1 MRRSRKRSVRYIRRV
16 AAVVPVL
23 LSFILF
29 EAKADGG
36 LRINEIMGRNSVV
49 LDGGGD
55 SSDWVEL
62 YNGSGKVMDLEG
74 YYLSDRTDEPGRWR
88 FPDVSIGP
96 GEFLVVFASGKNR
109 AVPGDELHTD
119 FRLSEQDD
127 AVILSNRDMDM
138 VDLVRIR
145 RLPKNVSC
153 GRDTSGHL
161 MYFPEPTPG
170 GANNEPFSPVPRFSR
185 PGGLYASP
193 VNVTLSTGHFPSV
206 IHYRVYT
213 EKDNVKGEGGKWRSA
228 PSPVSLRI
236 RRTSIVRAY
245 AVSEGCRKS
254 PPAGR
259 TYILGLDSKGLPVLS
274 VAADHGSIWDEEC
287 GIFANPDDLPDHC
300 EPPNPRYP
308 KRREAQIGL
317 FDERGKPLI
326 EQTCYIQ
333 VVGASSRNEW
343 PRPFKMCAHE
353 DIDPYNRHFK
363 YPILKKPVDKFRS
376 FQVRNNNQDSVKFA
390 PYQMN
395 TLLKPTLGIRNP
407 LTTELCRDLEHFE
420 FRDDVGP
427 VLLLVN
433 GENMGLVNLGENRD
447 NSGIARENPGVESE
461 DVDMVLLHS
470 KEFGGKSLQKE
481 HGEGLYRDYFGLAAA
496 EYEEISRSAARS
508 GGRKALDDFID
519 LVTFISEEDLSD
531 DGAYEYVRKRL
542 DLNTYI
548 ESMVTQII
556 ACNFDFEINNIAFW
570 RHSPEGEEPG
580 PFRVY
585 NYDFD
590 VNFGGSDYVFDYDML
605 AHMNRTSRTLR
616 SLLRNDEFK
625 NAFIRKYDQLLN
637 GNFRTE
643 NALSVAE
650 DLESRIEPWV
660 EYHLERWSKG
670 TITYEDWRDN
680 VKDLKRF
687 LRQMPRKA
695 RKEVCALFGLSGS
708 SRIEFRTQPSRRGT
722 IYMDTGL
729 YRTPVPG
736 SGKYFND
743 VPLTIKADSEPGY
756 RFEKFVINGDR
767 EISEKEYTFLPNDVK
782 SVKAMF
788 RKDEEA
794 PVAPVVINEIVNS
807 GDQKIP
813 DEDGERQDWIELHN
827 TTASSIDLAGMYL
840 TDDARRPDR
849 WRLPGVSIGPGGFLV
864 IFASGKDRKD
874 PSGELHTD
882 FKLSSDGEP
891 VILVDDDGGTV
902 IDMISAEQ
910 AERIPK
916 DACAARVPDGSN
928 VLRYLRYATPGSGCV
943 EESWR

>member
-1 MRRSRKRSVRYIRRV
+1 MGFKRKSPGWYICRAV
-16 AAVVPVL
+16 AVVSVL
-23 LSFILF
+23 LSFMRF
-29 EAKADGG
+29 EARAEEG
-36 LRINEIMGRNSVV
+36 LRINEIMGRNSMV
-49 LDGGGD
+49 LDEDGD

-62 YNGSGKVMDLEG
+62 YNGSGQALDLRG
-74 YYLSDRTDEPGRWR
+74 YYLSDKTEEPGRWR
-88 FPDVSIGP
+88 FPAVSIGP
-96 GEFLVVFASGKNR
+96 DEFLIVYASGKNR
-109 AVPGDELHTD
+109 AVPGEELHTD
-119 FRLSEQDD
+119 FRLSDRDD
-127 AVILSNRDMDM
+127 AVILSDNSGDM
-138 VDLVRIR
+138 VDLVRIG
-145 RLPKNVSC
+145 RLPKNISC
-153 GRDTSGHL
+153 GRETSEHL
-161 MYFPEPTPG
+161 MYFPDPTPG
-170 GANNEPFSPVPRFSR
+170 QPNGVPFSPVPRFSL
-185 PGGLYASP
+185 PGGLYDSS
-193 VNVTLSTGHFPSV
+193 VKITLSTGHFPSE
-206 IHYRVYT
+206 IHYRIYT
-213 EKDNVKGEGGKWRSA
+213 EKDNVKGEGGMWRSA
-228 PSPVSLRI
+228 PSPVRLQI
-236 RRTSIVRAY
+236 KETSVIRAY

-254 PPAGR
+254 PPVGR
-259 TYILGLDSKGLPVLS
+259 TYILGLDNKGVPVLS

-300 EPPNPRYP
+300 EPPNPKWP

-395 TLLKPTLGIRNP
+395 TLLKPTLGMRNP
-407 LTTELCRDLEHFE
+407 LTTELCRDLKHFE

-427 VLLLVN
+427 VLLLIN
-433 GENMGLVNLGENRD
+433 GENVGLVNLGENRD
-447 NSGIARENPGVESE
+447 NAGIARENPGVESE
-461 DVDMVLLHS
+461 DIDMVLLHS

-481 HGEGLYRDYFGLAAA
+481 DTEGLYRDYFDLAAA
-496 EYEEISRSAARS
+496 EYEEISRTAAAA

-519 LVTFISEEDLSD
+519 LVMFIADNDLSGD
-531 DGAYEYVRKRL
+531 EAYGHVKKRL

-570 RHSPEGEEPG
+570 RHSPQGREPG

-590 VNFGGSDYVFDYDML
+590 VNFGGADYVFDYDML
-605 AHMNRTSRTLR
+605 AHMNRTSQMLS
-616 SLLRNDEFK
+616 SLLRNDEFR

-637 GNFRTE
+637 GSFRSE
-643 NALSVAE
+643 NALSVVEELEAE
-650 DLESRIEPWV
+650 IEPWV
-660 EYHLERWSKG
+660 EYHLEKWSKG
-670 TITYEDWRDN
+670 TITYEDWKDN
-680 VKDLKRF
+680 VRDLKRF
-687 LRQMPRKA
+687 LRQMPGKA
-695 RKEVCALFGLSGS
+695 REEVCGLFGLSGAGP
-708 SRIEFRTQPSRRGT
+708 IEFSINAPRRGI

-729 YRTPVPG
+729 YRTPVDG

-743 VPLTIKADSEPGY
+743 IPLTIKAESEPGY
-756 RFEKFVINGDR
+756 RFKNFVINGDR
-767 EISEKEYTFLPNDVK
+767 EVFEEEYTFLPNDVR
-782 SVKAMF
+782 SVEAAF
-788 RKDEEA
+788 QRDDEA

-807 GDQKIP
+807 GDLKIP
-813 DEDGERQDWIELHN
+813 DEDGESQDWIELYN
-827 TTASSIDLAGMYL
+827 TTSSGIDLGGMYL
-840 TDDARRPDR
+840 TDDRQRPTR
-849 WRLPGVSIGPGGFLV
+849 WRFPDVSIGPGGFLV

-891 VILVDDDGGTV
+891 VILVDDDGTTV
-902 IDMISAEQ
+902 IDMITAEQ

-916 DACAARVPDGSN
+916 DASAARVPDGSN
-928 VLRYLRYATPGSGCV
+928 ILRYLRDATPGAGCA
-943 EESWR
+943 EES